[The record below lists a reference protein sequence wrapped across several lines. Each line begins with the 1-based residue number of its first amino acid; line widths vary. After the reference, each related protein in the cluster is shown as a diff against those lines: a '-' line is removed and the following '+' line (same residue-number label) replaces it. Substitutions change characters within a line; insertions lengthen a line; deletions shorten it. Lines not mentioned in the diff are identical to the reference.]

1 MALLIEQDVAN
12 HIGVSIQT
20 LRKWR
25 YDGIGPRHIKI
36 GRTIRYRQE
45 DIDAFF
51 AQASEGT
58 EVKSD
63 EGKYSAKAG

>member
-1 MALLIEQDVAN
+1 MALLVEQDVAN

-58 EVKSD
+58 EVKPD

>member
-51 AQASEGT
+51 AQAAEDA

-63 EGKYSAKAG
+63 EGKYSAKGG

>member
-1 MALLIEQDVAN
+1 MALLIEQDVAD

-20 LRKWR
+20 VRKWR
-25 YDGIGPRHIKI
+25 HDGIGPRYIKI

-51 AQASEGT
+51 AQA
-58 EVKSD
+58 V
-63 EGKYSAKAG
+63 